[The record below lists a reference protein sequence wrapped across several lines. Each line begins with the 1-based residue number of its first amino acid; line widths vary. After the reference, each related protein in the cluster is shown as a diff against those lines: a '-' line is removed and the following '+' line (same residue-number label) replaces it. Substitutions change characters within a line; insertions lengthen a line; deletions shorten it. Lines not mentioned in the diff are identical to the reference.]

1 MDKEQLLQYL
11 KDNLIKY
18 DNLIAATEDLKKNLD
33 LAIEQQKQLI
43 TDLENQQNQ
52 ADVDIKEYNT
62 CKSLVDQIIVIVE
75 AS

>member
-11 KDNLIKY
+11 NDNLIEY
-18 DNLIAATEDLKKNLD
+18 DNLIAAKEVLKKNLD

-43 TDLENQQNQ
+43 IDLENQQKQ
-52 ADVDIKEYNT
+52 ADVDIATYNAS
-62 CKSLVDQIIVIVE
+62 KALVDQIIVIVE

>member
-43 TDLENQQNQ
+43 IDLENQQNQ

-62 CKSLVDQIIVIVE
+62 CKSLVDQIIVIFE

>member
-18 DNLIAATEDLKKNLD
+18 DNLIAVAEDLKKNLE
-33 LAIEQQKQLI
+33 LAIEQQKQFI
-43 TDLENQQNQ
+43 SDLEKQQNQ

-75 AS
+75 KS

>member
-18 DNLIAATEDLKKNLD
+18 DNLIAVAEDLKKNLE
-33 LAIEQQKQLI
+33 LAIEQQKQFI
-43 TDLENQQNQ
+43 IDLENQQNQ

-75 AS
+75 KS